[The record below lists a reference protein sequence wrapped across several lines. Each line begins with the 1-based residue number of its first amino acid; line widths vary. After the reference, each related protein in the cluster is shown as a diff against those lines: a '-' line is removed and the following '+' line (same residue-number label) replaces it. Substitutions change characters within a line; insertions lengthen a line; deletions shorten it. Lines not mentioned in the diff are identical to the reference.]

1 MEKGDVLT
9 IMGTYG
15 DPKKKKGKRKK
26 IEDGYWNINGHPVEM
41 SRYPNHWVLY

>member
-9 IMGTYG
+9 ITGTYG
-15 DPKKKKGKRKK
+15 DAKKRGEIKK
-26 IEDGYWNINGHPVEM
+26 IEDGYWNINCQPVEM